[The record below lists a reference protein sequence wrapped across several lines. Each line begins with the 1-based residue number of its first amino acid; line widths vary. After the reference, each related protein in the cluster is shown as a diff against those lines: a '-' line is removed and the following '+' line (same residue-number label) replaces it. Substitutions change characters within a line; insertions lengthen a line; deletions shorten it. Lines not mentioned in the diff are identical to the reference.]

1 MTRVFFSLL
10 ARIVG
15 ARMIGLIM
23 RLMTALIMPLIM
35 AITMMAAMAAHVYA
49 ETRQDAV
56 IGLQLE
62 PPHLDPTSAAAGAI
76 DQVLYANV
84 YEGLTRFTEN
94 GDIIPHLAASWDISD
109 EGRRYQFT
117 LHQDMRFHDGSTLD
131 AAAVKFSL
139 DRARSDTSTNAQKAL
154 FQGISNITVNAPDQL
169 TIDLKQPDGNF
180 LFKLAWGDAV
190 IIAPDNVDQ
199 LKQSPIGS
207 GPFKLTSW
215 IKGDRIL
222 LQKHPDYWG
231 MPVALDQV
239 TFRFISDPVAA
250 MAAMQTG
257 EIDAFPVFPAPE
269 NLAMLATDTRL
280 KLINGSTEG
289 ETILAINNARPPFDQ
304 RSVRQA
310 IAMAINKQDIIDG
323 AMFGYGT
330 PIGSHFAPHHPD
342 YIDLT
347 NAAPYDPAVARQM
360 LADAGITDLHL
371 TISLPPPVYA
381 RRGGEIIMAQLS
393 QIGIKVTLEPLEWA
407 QWLEK
412 VFRNKDYDLTIVS
425 HTEPFDID
433 IYARPDY
440 YFKYDNA
447 PFQSIMA
454 ELDITTDPTKRR
466 DLLHQAQ
473 RHIAD
478 DQVNV
483 YLFQLAN
490 AGITKT
496 DLVGIWQHAPTQAM
510 DMTGVYW
517 KN

>member
-10 ARIVG
+10 ASVAG
-15 ARMIGLIM
+15 ARIIGLM
-23 RLMTALIMPLIM
+23 TGLMMTSALLAALTAP
-35 AITMMAAMAAHVYA
+35 AYA

-94 GDIIPHLAASWDISD
+94 GNIIPHLAASWDISD
-109 EGRRYQFT
+109 DGRRYQFT
-117 LHQDMRFHDGSTLD
+117 LHPDMRFHDGAVLD
-131 AAAVKFSL
+131 AKAVKFSL

-154 FQGISNITVNAPDQL
+154 FQGISQITVTAPNQL
-169 TIDLKQPDGNF
+169 TIDLNQPDGNF

-190 IIAPDNVDQ
+190 IIAPNNVDH

-207 GPFKLTSW
+207 GPFTLTSW
-215 IKGDRIL
+215 VKGDRIL
-222 LQKHPDYWG
+222 LQKNPDYWG
-231 MPVALDQV
+231 KPAALEQV

-269 NLAMLATDTRL
+269 NLAMLATDARL

-304 RSVRQA
+304 RLVRQA
-310 IAMAINKQDIIDG
+310 IAMAINKQDIING

-347 NAAPYDPAVARQM
+347 NAAPYDPAAARQM
-360 LADAGITDLHL
+360 LADAEITDLHL

-425 HTEPFDID
+425 HTEPFDIG

-440 YFKYDNA
+440 YFQYDNA

-454 ELDITTDPTKRR
+454 ELDITTDPADRR